1 VRSVRAVL
9 LLVIGVPFA
18 GQGIANAAKPTT
30 VHRASTQST
39 SGGNNTASVSG
50 EIIQLAAAVRNSYGD
65 GEPNAQDGEPAGDPG
80 KSPGDDGKPT
90 GDAGQPTAGGG
101 KSNGDGVNSAGGGG
115 KPKGGKGKPGGGG
128 KPKGGKGK
136 PGGGGNA
143 KIHGGKPTGDGGVP
157 TSDDGDPGPVNNA
170 GNNAD
175 PPAPSS
181 PVPTVQNLTRSVA
194 TSRAKSVLSRRFG
207 RVFTR
212 GNHKRVSCRRRDANS
227 YFCSLSWRYHRKRYD
242 GHAIVSRSG
251 VVKTHV
257 VSRRR

>member
-18 GQGIANAAKPTT
+18 GQGIANAATPTT

-39 SGGNNTASVSG
+39 SGGNHTASVSG
-50 EIIQLAAAVRNSYGD
+50 EIIQLAAAVRKSYGD
-65 GEPNAQDGEPAGDPG
+65 GEPNAQDGEPAGD
-80 KSPGDDGKPT
+80 DGKPT
-90 GDAGQPTAGGG
+90 GDAGQPTANGDN
-101 KSNGDGVNSAGGGG
+101 SNGDGANSAGGGG
-115 KPKGGKGKPGGGG
+115 KPKGGKGKP
-128 KPKGGKGK
+128 KGGKGK
-136 PGGGGNA
+136 PAGRGG
-143 KIHGGKPTGDGGVP
+143 KPKTHGGKPKGDGGAP
-157 TSDDGDPGPVNNA
+157 TSDDGDPGAVNNA
-170 GNNAD
+170 GKNAD

-181 PVPTVQNLTRSVA
+181 PVPTVQSLTRSVA

-207 RVFTR
+207 RVFTH

-251 VVKTHV
+251 VVKTHI